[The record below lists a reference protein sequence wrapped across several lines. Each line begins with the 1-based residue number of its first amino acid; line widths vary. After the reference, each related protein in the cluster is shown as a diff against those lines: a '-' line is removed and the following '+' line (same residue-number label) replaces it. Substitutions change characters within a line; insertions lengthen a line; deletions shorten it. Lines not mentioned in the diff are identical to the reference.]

1 MTAKYEIIWVADENN
16 RRDYRDR
23 QLYANSQGADL
34 YFEGH
39 LNAQAYTVDVD
50 GDGIPD
56 MDAVGTSDN
65 PASCLVA
72 DNASQTSK
80 NIGTFIAEKVSKAF
94 GYPNRGLVTLKRHA
108 DGSADRA
115 YYNLYYTNMPAVL
128 LEPFYVSD
136 GEQAL
141 MAQSEYAQ
149 DVIAQIIYKAVLKYL
164 PDGGKV
170 AFSIG
175 HLFKASSKWD
185 RGAPVVNTGGKIAE
199 ADLVS
204 LYMHKA
210 ADLIEGHGVEVPEPP
225 ADPEVLRD
233 GDTVKLTRV

>member
-1 MTAKYEIIWVADENN
+1 MSKYEIIWVADENN

-23 QLYANSQGADL
+23 QLYANSQGAKL
-34 YFEGH
+34 YIEGH
-39 LNAQAYTVDVD
+39 FNAQMYTVDVD
-50 GDGIPD
+50 GDGVPD

-72 DNASQTSK
+72 DNASQTSRDM
-80 NIGTFIAEKVSKAF
+80 GTYFAAQVSKAF
-94 GYPNRGLVTLKRHA
+94 GYPNRGLVELRRHA
-108 DGSADRA
+108 NGKADRA
-115 YYNLYYTNMPAVL
+115 YYNLYYTHMPAVL

-141 MAQSEYAQ
+141 MAQSEHAQ
-149 DVIAQIIYKAVLKYL
+149 DVIANIICQMVLKHL

-199 ADLVS
+199 ADLVK
-204 LYMHKA
+204 LYMEKA
-210 ADLIEGHGVEVPEPP
+210 AVLIEAHGEEVPL
-225 ADPEVLRD
+225 DPVEGEVLRD
-233 GDTVKLTRV
+233 GDQVKLVRA